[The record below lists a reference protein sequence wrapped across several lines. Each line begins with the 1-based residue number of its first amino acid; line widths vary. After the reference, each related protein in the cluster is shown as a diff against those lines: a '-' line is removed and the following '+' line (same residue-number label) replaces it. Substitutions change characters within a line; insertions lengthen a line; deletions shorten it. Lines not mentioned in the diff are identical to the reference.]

1 MLSATLHVQN
11 CLYNRSQARKLE
23 QVCVQRWREQGY
35 TPPAHGLAG
44 PLEAQAGRF
53 LRTWI

>member
-11 CLYNRSQARKLE
+11 CLYDRSQARKVE

>member
-1 MLSATLHVQN
+1 MLSATLDIQI
-11 CLYNRSQARKLE
+11 CLYNRSQTRKVE
-23 QVCVQRWREQGY
+23 QACVQRWREQGY
-35 TPPAHGLAG
+35 TPPAHELAG